1 VVALRSRLSAS
12 WRALERFADGRW
24 AVPTAFGIAL
34 ALYAAVAIAL
44 PLGPG
49 RDLGNYLVVYAQL
62 FDARVLFPQPVL
74 ARTPGSPLV
83 LGGLLDAGPVVAEAG
98 AALLYALSVA
108 AWFAAAR
115 KLGTA
120 VGVVTAG
127 MLLVY
132 PGYNLLFHRL
142 STDMLFAAGFSLLA
156 LLLVRLYERPEMGR
170 AAALGGAVALL
181 VVLRPVSQIFL
192 ILILAPLLFAAT
204 WRARIRGSAA
214 FAVAAAVPLLALVVH
229 NGVRLDDY
237 AVVRGG
243 GATQPLFRA
252 FVVDEI
258 VEPDNGS
265 ASRELARVVN
275 RELLRLEPYRSY
287 GVDLDEF
294 FSSGSARMHEDLI
307 GLSDRTWGW
316 DDDYRHLGRVG
327 REAVLA
333 HPGTYARGVGRDV
346 YRLLWWPL
354 FVPVDGSSQAG
365 GATDGEEDTIVVNGK
380 RLPRPSEGQP
390 IPSSNQAGFVS
401 TPDQRAREVWTS
413 PTEHHVAFRDPADAT
428 RSERIFD
435 RVREVSD
442 GFPDRDVDAGVVERL
457 NQLSRWFPRPLVW
470 LVVGLAALI
479 WRRPRGL
486 APVLVLTGLV
496 LLLFVTTA
504 AAVYAVAEY
513 SVPVAPAFVL
523 LAAAGFFAPR
533 SSGAQ
538 PEG

>member
-1 VVALRSRLSAS
+1 
-12 WRALERFADGRW
+12 
-24 AVPTAFGIAL
+24 VPTAFGIAL

-83 LGGLLDAGPVVAEAG
+83 LGGLLDAGPVVAGAG

-120 VGVVTAG
+120 VGVVTG
-127 MLLVY
+127 GVLLVY

-243 GATQPLFRA
+243 GATLPLFRA
-252 FVVDEI
+252 FVVDKI

-354 FVPVDGSSQAG
+354 FVPVGGSSPAG
-365 GATDGEEDTIVVNGK
+365 GATDSEEDTIVVNGK

-413 PTEHHVAFRDPADAT
+413 PTEHHVEFRDPADAT

-442 GFPDRDVDAGVVERL
+442 GFPDRDVKARVVERL

-470 LVVGLAALI
+470 LVVGLAALF
-479 WRRPRGL
+479 WRRPRGF

-523 LAAAGFFAPR
+523 LAAAGFLAPR